1 MNRSVIVVAV
11 IFLASGAVILPSAA
25 APFGTD
31 TINGDLVLAPT
42 DGPNGD
48 YAYYDDDDELAI
60 GFGPMNPKL
69 RNGTEGVLTETVT
82 SVDRVFTISNTDA
95 DLGRVWLTV
104 DSAAITFYRGDDT
117 DASVTGEVN
126 AIVIEPGESVTVGVR
141 IDARDGEVG
150 ATTLTLH
157 AEPVVTPDKDDTP
170 EPTDTPTATP
180 TSAPT
185 DTPTATATPS
195 TPEVQ
200 TTVADDGV
208 GTDGAEAKTPAATT
222 GTPQPTQSLGGFG
235 IDPISLALLVI
246 GAGVVVVAMIR
257 LRFGGD
263 T

>member
-1 MNRSVIVVAV
+1 MNRKSILTLVLACAVAATV
-11 IFLASGAVILPSAA
+11 LPSAA

-31 TINGDLVLAPT
+31 TINDDLVLAPT

-60 GFGPMNPKL
+60 GFGPVNPKL

-95 DLGRVWLTV
+95 ELGRVWLTV
-104 DSAAITFYRGDDT
+104 DSADITFYRGDDT
-117 DASVTGEVN
+117 GASVTGEVN

-141 IDARDGEVG
+141 IDARDGEIG

-157 AEPVVTPDKDDTP
+157 AEPVVTSDDDDTP
-170 EPTDTPTATP
+170 EPTDTPTTTP
-180 TSAPT
+180 TSTPT
-185 DTPTATATPS
+185 DPSTVTATPS

-200 TTVADDGV
+200 TTAADDGV
-208 GTDGAEAKTPAATT
+208 GTDGAEAKTPAATA

-257 LRFGGD
+257 LRFGGN